1 MFRHSSSLLRADMKN
16 TINRRRFLR
25 GTGVWLTLPLMESLI
40 PRSVFG
46 AAGPANAPR
55 LAVVTVPFGM
65 VVDQFHPT
73 EAGTN
78 YEIPPTLES
87 LQDLRQDFTV
97 FSNLDHDVRGGHAAN
112 HTLLSGVKSTERA
125 GYPDGNITVDQRAA
139 ELIGHHTRFPAL
151 VFWKDGM
158 NFTRTGVRVPA
169 IAKPSDAFKLMFVDD
184 TDEQK
189 KFNRASVE
197 SSGSILDAILEDARG
212 LSRELGSDDRKKL
225 EEYFTSIRETEKK
238 LELAEGWIDRPKP
251 RLKDSAMKKVGEGS
265 RDQKIGDNLVE
276 VWLDLMFLAL
286 QTDST
291 RVVSMAVENGNW
303 GLDGVTDSYHT
314 LSHHGQ
320 REDSLSQLAIIEKHL
335 LANIARF
342 INRLKSTTQPGGE
355 SLLAST
361 QILFGSGL
369 GSGSRHSNTNLPLV
383 LAGGGWKHGQ
393 HIDAQRG
400 QPLCNLYLS
409 MLQRMGAE
417 QDYFNRSLSTFTG
430 LEAMG

>member
-1 MFRHSSSLLRADMKN
+1 MTVLKQRSID
-16 TINRRRFLR
+16 RRTVLK
-25 GTGVWLTLPLMESLI
+25 GVGVSLTLPMMESLM
-40 PRSVFG
+40 PRNAF
-46 AAGPANAPR
+46 AANAPDAAQR
-55 LAVVTVPFGM
+55 MAVVSVPFGM
-65 VVDQFHPT
+65 VVDKFHPT
-73 EAGTN
+73 RDGSD
-78 YEIPPTLES
+78 YELPSTLRP
-87 LQDLRQDFTV
+87 LANLRHDLTV

-139 ELIGHHTRFPAL
+139 ELVGHNTRFGSL

-158 NFTRTGVRVPA
+158 SFTRSGVRVPG

-184 TDEQK
+184 TAEQK

-197 SSGSILDAILEDARG
+197 SSGSILDAVLDDARSLRG
-212 LSRELGSDDRKKL
+212 ELGTTDREKL
-225 EEYFTSIRETEKK
+225 EEYFSSIRETEKK
-238 LELAEGWIDRPKP
+238 LALAEGWIDKPKP
-251 RLKDSAMKKVGEGS
+251 RVEDAAMNKVGDGV
-265 RDQKIGDNLVE
+265 RDEKTGDKFVE
-276 VWLDLMFLAL
+276 VWFDLMYLAL
-286 QTDST
+286 QTDAT
-291 RVVSMAVENGNW
+291 RVVSMSVENGNW

-320 REDSLSQLAIIEKHL
+320 REDALRQLAIIENHL
-335 LANIARF
+335 MANLARF
-342 INRLKSTTQPGGE
+342 IERLKSTEQPGGK
-355 SLLAST
+355 SLLEST
-361 QILFGSGL
+361 QVLFGSGL

-393 HIDAQRG
+393 HIDAARS

-430 LEAMG
+430 LETQG